1 MKICSFTALDAPVI
15 AYLQDDYDRL
25 VAHKTRP
32 AIIICAGGAYRWLSP
47 REKDPVALH
56 FASMGWQT
64 FLIEYSVG
72 DRAGGLRPLRELA
85 EAVRIVRE
93 CAGEWHI
100 EPAHIAVLG
109 FSAGGH
115 LAASLGTLWH
125 RPELELGDNC
135 RPDALVLCYPV
146 ITAGEYRHEE
156 SIEHVTGGDEK
167 LLELLSL
174 EKQVTAHMPPTFIWH
189 CAGDESVPVENT
201 LLLTAA
207 MQREKVPYACHIFTG
222 GAHGIS
228 MCTQEVETPNPDARK
243 WVELCDTWL
252 NERFE
257 FTP

>member
-72 DRAGGLRPLRELA
+72 EMAGELRPLRELA

-93 CAGEWHI
+93 RAGEWHI
-100 EPAHIAVLG
+100 EPEHIAVLG

-156 SIEHVTGGDEK
+156 SIEHVTGGDK
-167 LLELLSL
+167 GLLELLSL
-174 EKQVTAHMPPTFIWH
+174 EKQVTVHMPPTFIWH
-189 CAGDESVPVENT
+189 CAGDESVSVENT
-201 LLLTAA
+201 LLFTAA

-228 MCTQEVETPNPDARK
+228 MCTQEVETPNPDAQK
-243 WVELCDTWL
+243 WVELCYTWL